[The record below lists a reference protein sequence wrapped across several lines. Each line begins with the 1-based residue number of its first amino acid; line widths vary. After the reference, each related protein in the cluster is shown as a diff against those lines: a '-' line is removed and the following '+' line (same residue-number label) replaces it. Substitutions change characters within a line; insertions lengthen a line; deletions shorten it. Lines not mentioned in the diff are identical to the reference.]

1 MWKNWLEYGP
11 FFRTHLLGYPLYVVG
26 SAGLIKPVLGDDS
39 AFEFF
44 VPGKTFTMLIS
55 DIRHMQVPEQHAV
68 FRRRLGQALN
78 PGALSRHVM
87 APLRAVLERHLDAW
101 EAAGRVQLAEACAAA
116 SLDVALEV
124 LTGVPL
130 PPAHEARA
138 EVRKLFRTA
147 LAGLYGVPLPWLPGT
162 AIHSALRA
170 QARLMQLLGPELD
183 REVAELAG
191 KMMEAEANPAAS
203 AADAAGAAAGG
214 SGSNEAPMR
223 MLEAQVAAALPFH
236 RSSSSASSSAAPA
249 AAANGN
255 GKSATA
261 AAATAGVGLSLTK
274 EQIFERALGVVI
286 ASDDTSKH
294 LFFFALVAAAMLPG
308 VRGKLE
314 QEQKEAMRKHGDDLS
329 YAVLNDMPY
338 LDAVIK
344 ETIRVFPTAVG
355 GFRRALKDV
364 AVEGGHVIPAGSI
377 VFYSTHLLNA
387 SDPALLP
394 RFLAPEARRQQA
406 VGPGAGAHAT
416 TTAAAGGGQPDTGSK
431 AGRKALARTLE
442 GPTGLPAHLDYE
454 CRLEEAFR
462 PERWLSDET
471 RPRQFTGFGG
481 GSHLCLGMHVAHAEA
496 RMLLALVVRRF
507 DLRLEDPQLLS
518 RVTYFPGPVPRKG
531 ADGLVLMPRRLEP

>member
-1 MWKNWLEYGP
+1 MWKRWLEYGP

-26 SAGLIKPVLGDDS
+26 SPGLLKPVLGDDS

-87 APLRAVLERHLDAW
+87 APLRVVLERHLDAW

-130 PPAHEARA
+130 PHSEESRA

-170 QARLMQLLGPELD
+170 QRRLMELLGPELD
-183 REVAELAG
+183 REVAALAG
-191 KMMEAEANPAAS
+191 KMLEAEAATATTTS
-203 AADAAGAAAGG
+203 ADA
-214 SGSNEAPMR
+214 EAPMR

-236 RSSSSASSSAAPA
+236 RTAASGASPA
-249 AAANGN
+249 ASTTNGAGTN
-255 GKSATA
+255 A
-261 AAATAGVGLSLTK
+261 AAGAAGAAAGLTLSK

-294 LFFFALVAAAMLPG
+294 LFFFAVAAAAMLPA
-308 VRGKLE
+308 VRAQLE
-314 QEQKEAMRKHGDDLS
+314 EEQKQAMRKHGDELS
-329 YAVLNDMPY
+329 YGVLNDMPY

-364 AVEGGHVIPAGSI
+364 PVEGGHTIPAGSI

-394 RFLAPEARRQQA
+394 RSLAPESRKQQQQK
-406 VGPGAGAHAT
+406 GPAG
-416 TTAAAGGGQPDTGSK
+416 AAAGGKGAAGAGQPDTGSQ
-431 AGRKALARTLE
+431 AGRRALSRALE

-481 GSHLCLGMHVAHAEA
+481 GQHLCLGMHVAHAEA

-507 DLRLEDPQLLS
+507 DLRLEDPQLLR
-518 RVTYFPGPVPRKG
+518 RVAYFPGPLPRKG
-531 ADGLVLMPRRLEP
+531 ADGLLLIPRRLEP